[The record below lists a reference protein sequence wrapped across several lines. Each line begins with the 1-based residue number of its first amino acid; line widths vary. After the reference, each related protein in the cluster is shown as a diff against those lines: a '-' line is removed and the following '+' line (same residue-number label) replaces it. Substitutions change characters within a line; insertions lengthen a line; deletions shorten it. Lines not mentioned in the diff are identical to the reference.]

1 MLQQTRVETVLPY
14 FEKFIKA
21 FPTIQTLAVATESQ
35 IFKRWEGLGYYSR
48 ARNMHF
54 TAKYIVND
62 LNGNFPNNRAALLKL
77 KGIEFFHGSWDEAKA
92 MAKESDKLVF
102 VDAYTSWCGPCKRMA
117 ADIFPQPEV
126 GTYFNKNFIS
136 SANL

>member
-54 TAKYIVND
+54 TAKYIVNE

-77 KGIEFFHGSWDEAKA
+77 KGIEDIPPQQLHHFVMMKMWPLWMEMEFEFFREYL
-92 MAKESDKLVF
+92 E
-102 VDAYTSWCGPCKRMA
+102 
-117 ADIFPQPEV
+117 
-126 GTYFNKNFIS
+126 
-136 SANL
+136 